1 MWTPP
6 TSSTS
11 AKTVALRRRQF
22 PVYYHGVCRALF
34 MIKELTSQQ
43 KRVQQQT
50 TLMGV
55 TGLNHVPQ
63 PSEAAGLISW
73 WDDHLKIQLP
83 CKLGW
88 QVSPEGENPRIA
100 IQYMVPFLS

>member
-1 MWTPP
+1 MWTSPM
-6 TSSTS
+6 SNIS
-11 AKTVALRRRQF
+11 AKTVTHRLRQF
-22 PVYYHGVCRALF
+22 PVHYHGVWRALF

-43 KRVQQQT
+43 KKVQQQAI
-50 TLMGV
+50 LMEF

-73 WDDHLKIQLP
+73 WNDHLKIQLP

-88 QVSPEGENPRIA
+88 QVSPEGENLRIA